1 MPPTRKNDNQPITE
15 RTKTMNPYGVLTTY
29 EERMK
34 ANLQQYQRPEKAGI
48 FRLRLD
54 HRTWG
59 KHMCLFCYFTDL
71 DTGEKIRL
79 ACWRGAGER
88 YAPRKCTIDF
98 AKVRDRTGWRCTLA
112 ANVYGIIDWIDA
124 EPL

>member
-1 MPPTRKNDNQPITE
+1 
-15 RTKTMNPYGVLTTY
+15 MNPNGILTTY

-34 ANLQQYQRPEKAGI
+34 ANLQQYQRPEKAGTL
-48 FRLRLD
+48 RLRLD

-98 AKVRDRTGWRCTLA
+98 AKVRDRTFWSCTLA